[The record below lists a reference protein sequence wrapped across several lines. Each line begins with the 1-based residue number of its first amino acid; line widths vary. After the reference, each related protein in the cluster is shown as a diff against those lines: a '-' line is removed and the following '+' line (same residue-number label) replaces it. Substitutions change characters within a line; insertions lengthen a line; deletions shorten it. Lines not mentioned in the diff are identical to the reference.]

1 MMPCGVRWLLM
12 TASFFWV
19 KTLAVKVVYSGS
31 PKGCWRCM
39 VRSAWWTPRWPS
51 QALPAWRLAWPLR
64 GYDPWQKCSSW
75 PFSILPSTRS
85 STISGACAIARVAA
99 LPALVMRAPYGG
111 GIHPPEHHS
120 ESGEAILAHTPGIK
134 VVIPSTPYDAK
145 GLLISA
151 IRDPDPVIFL
161 EPERMY
167 RAVRQEVPDGLY
179 TVPIGQA
186 RVVQEGTDVTVIG
199 WGSMMREINQATE
212 LLRSEGVSVEVID
225 VRTIDPMD
233 VPTLLTSVHKTGR
246 AVVVHEAPRTC
257 GLGAEIVAQINE
269 KALLSLQAPVERVT
283 GFDTI
288 FPLPQLEKYYLPTT
302 ARVVEA
308 IRRVL
313 AF

>member
-1 MMPCGVRWLLM
+1 MRN
-12 TASFFWV
+12 
-19 KTLAVKVVYSGS
+19 
-31 PKGCWRCM
+31 
-39 VRSAWWTPRWPS
+39 RSRGRFTC
-51 QALPAWRLAWPLR
+51 PLV
-64 GYDPWQKCSSW
+64 
-75 PFSILPSTRS
+75 I
-85 STISGACAIARVAA
+85 
-99 LPALVMRAPYGG
+99 RAPYGG

-134 VVIPSTPYDAK
+134 VVIPATPYDAK

-151 IRDPDPVIFL
+151 IRDPDPVMFL

-186 RVVQEGTDVTVIG
+186 HVVQEGSDVTVIG
-199 WGSMMREINQATE
+199 WGSMMREVNQATDFM
-212 LLRSEGVSVEVID
+212 RGEGISVESID
-225 VRTIDPMD
+225 LRTISPLD
-233 VPTLLTSVHKTGR
+233 VAALIASVEKTGR

-269 KALLSLQAPVERVT
+269 KALLSLHAPVERVT
-283 GFDTI
+283 GFDTV

-302 ARVVEA
+302 ERMVEA